1 MTSKLPDEWFRPENA
16 ETTPAI
22 PAVQGGISP
31 NETTNPALP
40 AITPVPPPSPRAAN
54 PALRRKSN
62 RRTRIL
68 AVAAIVG
75 ALLLGLLIGQL
86 LRIGG
91 TPSPRASGTAVAG
104 STPSAYSTESMYLG
118 EVTAIAPEA
127 VTASCTAEGAQD
139 SLGNKVT
146 YEANQ
151 VIDAD
156 ESTAWRC
163 NGDGVGETLEITLP
177 AGSEVARASI
187 INGYDKTDPKTNDL
201 LYGQY
206 RRISQITWT
215 FPDGMVVTQD
225 LAADQPAAQVLEL
238 PAITVDGPITLTI
251 HSSTEPGLTDVA
263 TRDAV
268 LISEVTFYAPA
279 G

>member
-22 PAVQGGISP
+22 PAVRGGISP
-31 NETTNPALP
+31 NETTNPSLE
-40 AITPVPPPSPRAAN
+40 AITPVPPPTPRSASPA
-54 PALRRKSN
+54 PKRKSN

-86 LRIGG
+86 LRIGD
-91 TPSPRASGTAVAG
+91 TSNPRVSTSPAAG
-104 STPSAYSTESMYLG
+104 SSPSTYSSESMYLG
-118 EVTAIAPEA
+118 EVSVIAPESVA
-127 VTASCTAEGAQD
+127 ASCTAKSAQD
-139 SLGNKVT
+139 SLGNEVT
-146 YEANQ
+146 YEADLA
-151 VIDAD
+151 IDAD

-163 NGDGVGETLEITLP
+163 NGDGVGETLEFTLP
-177 AGSEVARASI
+177 EGSEVARISI
-187 INGYDKTDPKTNDL
+187 VNGYDKTDPATDDL

-206 RRISQITWT
+206 RRITQVTWT
-215 FPDGMVVTQD
+215 FPDGAAVVQD
-225 LAADQPAAQVLEL
+225 LSDDETGEQVLEL
-238 PAITVDGPITLTI
+238 PTIAVDGPITLTI
-251 HSSTEPGLTDVA
+251 NETTEPGLADVA

-268 LISEVTFYAPA
+268 LISEASFYSPA